1 MYCLTLEQ
9 ETENLANGA
18 HIAAAAAA
26 ASVPSPYTPT
36 SKH

>member
-26 ASVPSPYTPT
+26 SVPSPYTPT